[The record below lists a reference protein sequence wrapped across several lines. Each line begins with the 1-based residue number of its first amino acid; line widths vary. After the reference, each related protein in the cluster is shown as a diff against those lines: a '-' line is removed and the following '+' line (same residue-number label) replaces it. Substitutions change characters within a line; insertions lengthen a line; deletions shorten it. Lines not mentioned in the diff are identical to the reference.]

1 MVSIERKTYLQ
12 QLMQWRDKHVIKV
25 ITGIRR
31 CGKSTLMMQFQQLLR
46 EEKVNEKQIISVN
59 LEDLA
64 FENLKDYRELY
75 HRTNCVWQDE
85 LHFFG
90 RNSVG

>member
-1 MVSIERKTYLQ
+1 MEPIKRNEYLN
-12 QLMQWRDKHVIKV
+12 LLLKWRNKHVIKI

-31 CGKSTLMMQFQQLLR
+31 CGKSTLMMQFQQRLR
-46 EEKVNEKQIISVN
+46 DENVNEKQIISVN

-75 HRTNCVWQDE
+75 SYITA
-85 LHFFG
+85 
-90 RNSVG
+90 